1 MTMNLIGRHPSTV
14 QIAQHFAYDHL
25 PLPLQA
31 VSKPCQAALG

>member
-1 MTMNLIGRHPSTV
+1 MSMNLIGRHPSTNE
-14 QIAQHFAYDHL
+14 IARHFAYEHL